1 MLRIKGVPLFLVT
14 DTEITNDSYWAI
26 NSISILEECD
36 FVEINIVERMLSAL
50 PIVNLQG
57 RIEYLESI
65 S

>member
-1 MLRIKGVPLFLVT
+1 
-14 DTEITNDSYWAI
+14 
-26 NSISILEECD
+26 NSITIFEECD